1 MMPRVL
7 EPELMNDPEQALAY
21 AKADFEEENQGFVN
35 RFRTYYPD
43 LTEGHVLDLG
53 CGPADIPIRFVRALP
68 GCRVTGVGGSPAMI
82 RLAEGAGRAAGLAGR
97 IGRRWESVRAF
108 IFPEAA
114 DFAISNSLVHHL

>member
-35 RFRTYYPD
+35 RFRTYCPD

-68 GCRVTGVGGSPAMI
+68 GCRMTSMDGSPAMI
-82 RLAEGAGRAAGLAGR
+82 RLAEEAVRAAWLADR
-97 IGRRWESVRAF
+97 IALLCERVQTF
-108 IFPEAA
+108 TLPEPA
-114 DFAISNSLVHHL
+114 DGALSNS

>member
-68 GCRVTGVGGSPAMI
+68 GCRVTGVDGSPAMI
-82 RLAEGAGRAAGLAGR
+82 RLAEEAVRAAGVADRLRPRCERVAP
-97 IGRRWESVRAF
+97 F
-108 IFPEAA
+108 TFPQPALC
-114 DFAISNSLVHHL
+114 AIPNG

>member
-35 RFRTYYPD
+35 RLRTYYPD

-53 CGPADIPIRFVRALP
+53 CGPAGIPIRFVRALP
-68 GCRVTGVGGSPAMI
+68 GCRRSGGRRSPAML
-82 RLAEGAGRAAGLAGR
+82 RPRDEA
-97 IGRRWESVRAF
+97 VRADRLGA
-108 IFPEAA
+108 PERQR
-114 DFAISNSLVHHL
+114 VHRDQ